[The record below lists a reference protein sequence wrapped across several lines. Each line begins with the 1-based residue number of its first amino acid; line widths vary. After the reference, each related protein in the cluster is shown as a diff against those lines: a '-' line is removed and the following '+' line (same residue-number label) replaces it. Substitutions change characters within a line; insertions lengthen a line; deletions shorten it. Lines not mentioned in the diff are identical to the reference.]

1 MRDFNLARYIKR
13 GLAFILA
20 ITMLGGLGAAAYCS
34 KKQTYVATAKIK
46 YCGDGV
52 SDGYTPDGTVL
63 DSTEVYSPTVISRAL
78 EDLDIASGTDDI
90 RSGITVSEI
99 ISDDQ
104 KALNEALLD
113 KGDEVTYKPDEY
125 TVTMTVGKD
134 HNKSYA
140 RALLSA
146 ILDNYCRFY
155 TEKYVSA
162 SLTLEP
168 SSGLL
173 EKGYDYYES
182 IEILD
187 SNTNEILE
195 YLKDKKTNYP
205 DYRASS
211 TGYSYGDLYDMF
223 DSLSEF
229 SIPAMYAKTVDE
241 AHTKNRA
248 TLQKALQ
255 QKIENS
261 SQEETVYE
269 KRKEYL
275 IGLIDNYSE
284 KNREMINYHYHND
297 SDENGNSSSYILKQV
312 EAYESN
318 QGQEITYDS
327 LILEYVEIEKAIS
340 VGKINRKSWQEILD
354 SFSKEK
360 DESNTNEDLGKA
372 INAYEETLSSDYG
385 LLKKTD
391 DEHNAA
397 LSTEYVKITSSVVVN
412 EGLNT
417 KLYTLIGAV
426 FAMILGCGLAVVI
439 GRVKEMIEYA
449 THIDKKTNL
458 PNREY
463 VDIVIN
469 GYEKHL
475 LPANFTVV
483 FFELSNLIGISR
495 TFGYKA
501 GDDALGEFGRIAN
514 KMIGKNDFIGYNGSG
529 KFIAILSDCSFM
541 KANAVRKVFND
552 QIEKYNALNPNVTME
567 GMCTFANTDE
577 DMVYDIRGLV
587 RNASARLEK
596 QTQAIH
602 EQLEEEVNG

>member
-1 MRDFNLARYIKR
+1 MRDFSLTRYIR
-13 GLAFILA
+13 SGLAFILA
-20 ITMLGGLGAAAYCS
+20 ISVIGGLMAAFYCA

-52 SDGYTPDGTVL
+52 SDGYTPNGAVL

-78 EDLDIASGTDDI
+78 EDLDISSGTDDI

-125 TVTMTVGKD
+125 TVTLAVGND
-134 HNKSYA
+134 HSKSYA
-140 RALLSA
+140 RSLLSA

-168 SSGLL
+168 SKGLL

-187 SNTNEILE
+187 SNTSEILE
-195 YLKDKKTNYP
+195 YIKDKKTNYP

-211 TGYSYGDLYDMF
+211 TGYSYSDLYDMF

-248 TLQKALQ
+248 SLQKSLQ

-275 IGLIDNYSE
+275 LSLIDNYSE
-284 KNREMINYHYHND
+284 KNRDMINYHYHND

-340 VGKINRKSWQEILD
+340 VGKINRASWKEILD
-354 SFSKEK
+354 SFSRKKDAANASINKEL
-360 DESNTNEDLGKA
+360 EAS
-372 INAYEETLSSDYG
+372 INSYEETLSSYYD
-385 LLKKTD
+385 LLKETD

-397 LSTEYVKITSSVVVN
+397 LSTEYVKIVNSVVVN

-426 FAMILGCGLAVVI
+426 FALILGCGLAAVV
-439 GRVKEMIEYA
+439 GRVKEMFEYA
-449 THIDKKTNL
+449 AHIDKKTGL

-463 VDIVIN
+463 VDIVIS
-469 GYEKHL
+469 GYEKNM
-475 LPANFTVV
+475 LPGSFTVM
-483 FFELSNLIGISR
+483 FFELANLTGISH
-495 TFGYKA
+495 TYGYAA
-501 GDDALGEFGRIAN
+501 GDNALGEFGQIAK
-514 KMIGKNDFIGYNGSG
+514 KMIGASDFIGYNGSG
-529 KFIAILSDCSFM
+529 KLLAILPDCSFM
-541 KANAVRKVFND
+541 KAKAIIKVFND
-552 QIEKYNALNPNVTME
+552 QLGKYNALNDPVQMQAYAV
-567 GMCTFANTDE
+567 FANTDE
-577 DMVYDIRGLV
+577 DLVYDIRGLV
-587 RNASARLEK
+587 QSASARLDLM
-596 QTQAIH
+596 AA
-602 EQLEEEVNG
+602 EQNPAQEN